1 MKSVNFIFSA
11 SYGASIYAENF
22 SSLVMQS
29 FTFDIN
35 SDANLVSGYFYLDSS
50 IANSS
55 LEVYNSDITLSPNS
69 VDGNGGKYI

>member
-1 MKSVNFIFSA
+1 
-11 SYGASIYAENF
+11 
-22 SSLVMQS
+22 MQS

-50 IANSS
+50 IANAS